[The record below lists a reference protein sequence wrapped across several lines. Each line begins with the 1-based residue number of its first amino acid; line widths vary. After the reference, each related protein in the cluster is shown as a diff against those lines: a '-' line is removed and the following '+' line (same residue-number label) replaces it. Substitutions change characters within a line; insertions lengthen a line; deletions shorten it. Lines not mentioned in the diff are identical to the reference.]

1 MIQLNKISRLKKE
14 LNMKK
19 LILVLGLLLTIVC
32 SVFAIDE
39 KTANTAVENFLSDK
53 NATLLKLKVT
63 EYGITANGIAGDVY
77 ARAYARADEISGF
90 AIEDGFI
97 SIVYSQ
103 NLSKSKLDSYFSL
116 SKVSEISYNPKTGV
130 LTISA
135 SK

>member
-1 MIQLNKISRLKKE
+1 
-14 LNMKK
+14 MKK

-39 KTANTAVENFLSDK
+39 KTANTSVENFLSDK

-63 EYGITANGIAGDVY
+63 ANGITGVV
-77 ARAYARADEISGF
+77 YARADEISGF
-90 AIEDGFI
+90 AIANGDMA
-97 SIVYSQ
+97 IVYSQ
-103 NLSKSKLDSYFSL
+103 NLSKSELASYFSEFSL
-116 SKVSEISYNPKTGV
+116 SEVSEISYNPKTGV

>member
-1 MIQLNKISRLKKE
+1 MHKKIQLNKNSRLKKE

-63 EYGITANGIAGDVY
+63 ANGITGVV
-77 ARAYARADEISGF
+77 YARADEISGF
-90 AIEDGFI
+90 AIANGDMA
-97 SIVYSQ
+97 IVYSQ
-103 NLSKSKLDSYFSL
+103 NLSKSELASYFSEFSL
-116 SKVSEISYNPKTGV
+116 SEVSEISYNPKTGV